1 MKTLKLAK
9 GWLFLLVAL
18 CLLTPAGWT
27 NAQKWLTSK
36 YKVKGIQGG
45 DRFSV
50 DFNGL
55 ALMVRLVSVKI
66 SDEKG
71 ARAFLEKK
79 IKGKAITII
88 PEESAGTSSEGF
100 QFVYAI
106 LKEDSGNLFVNEQ
119 LIKQGF
125 ASYENVK
132 SETYDKLQTALK
144 KASLDQTQLRVKV
157 DQKEFDN
164 DDKVCSELY
173 SKRYHLMSCRWA
185 KMIDAQSRII
195 YKGFPAA
202 EKAGKQPCSKCLY
215 ERVKSKRA
223 EEKTSG
229 GSSGVAHVGGLFG
242 VEKYKRFYSPVS
254 KRLRRLKDGIV
265 KFDTLEAARASGFK
279 PDPGSL
285 RIDNPVLPAPTGKE
299 CIGRALPYLRPC
311 RRETEHPTG
320 LCEPCLNGRIK

>member
-1 MKTLKLAK
+1 MKTLQHAR
-9 GWLFLLVAL
+9 GWLLLILAL
-18 CLLTPAGWT
+18 CLLIDSSWA
-27 NAQKWLTSK
+27 NAKNWLTSK
-36 YKVKGIQGG
+36 YEVKSIQGG

-66 SDEKG
+66 SDSKG
-71 ARAFLEKK
+71 AKKYLEES
-79 IKGKAITII
+79 IKGKKITII

-106 LKEDSGNLFVNEQ
+106 LKSDDGNLFANEE
-119 LIKQGF
+119 LIKKGF
-125 ASYENVK
+125 ATYDNVESK
-132 SETYDKLQTALK
+132 TYDKLQTALK
-144 KASLDQTQLRVKV
+144 KASLEQTTLHLKVKQT
-157 DQKEFDN
+157 DFDN
-164 DDKVCSELY
+164 KDKVCSELY

-185 KMIDAQSRII
+185 KMIDAQSRIV

-215 ERVKSKRA
+215 ERVKNKRV
-223 EEKTSG
+223 EEKKSGGTSG
-229 GSSGVAHVGGLFG
+229 AAHVGGLFG

-254 KRLRRLKDGIV
+254 KRLRRIDKGVVKFETLKDA
-265 KFDTLEAARASGFK
+265 KASGYK
-279 PDPGSL
+279 ADPGSL

-311 RRETEHPTG
+311 RRETELPTG

>member
-1 MKTLKLAK
+1 MKTFIKAR
-9 GWLFLLVAL
+9 GWLIIFAAL
-18 CLLTPAGWT
+18 CLLPNLGWT

-36 YKVKGIQGG
+36 YKVTGVQAG

-55 ALMVRLVSVKI
+55 TLMVRLVSVKT

-71 ARAFLEKK
+71 AKAFLEKK
-79 IKGKAITII
+79 IKGQQITII

-106 LKEDSGNLFVNEQ
+106 LKKDGQNLFINEQ
-119 LIKQGF
+119 LIKEGL
-125 ASYENVK
+125 A
-132 SETYDKLQTALK
+132 TYKNTESKTYSKLQTALK
-144 KASLDQTQLRVKV
+144 KASLNQGPVTIKV
-157 DQKEFDN
+157 EQKDFDN
-164 DDKVCSELY
+164 KDKVCSELY

-185 KMIDAQSRII
+185 KMIDAQSRIV

-202 EKAGKQPCSKCLY
+202 EKADKQPCSKCLY
-215 ERVKSKRA
+215 ERVKEKRVQ
-223 EEKTSG
+223 EKKSG
-229 GSSGVAHVGGLFG
+229 DKAGASHVGGLFG

-254 KRLRRLKDGIV
+254 KRLRRLKDGVV
-265 KFDTLEAARASGFK
+265 KFDSLKMARASGFK
-279 PDPGSL
+279 ADPGSL

-311 RRETEHPTG
+311 RRETEHSTG